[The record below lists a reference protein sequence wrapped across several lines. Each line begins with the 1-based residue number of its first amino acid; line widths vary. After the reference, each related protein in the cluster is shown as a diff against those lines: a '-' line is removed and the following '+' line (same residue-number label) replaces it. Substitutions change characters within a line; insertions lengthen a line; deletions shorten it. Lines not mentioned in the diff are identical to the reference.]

1 MSDEGTAA
9 VLPTT
14 GHLLIEAI
22 LGHREEE
29 PWKER
34 LHHIS
39 HHGRLEVLK
48 VKPSDITRRRFRGL
62 TDAGTDCAVSLPRS
76 VVLYDGAVLHLD
88 HGRAVV
94 LKVGE
99 QQWLRLRPRDAADA
113 LELGYHAG
121 NLHWRVRF
129 SGADLEVA
137 LDGPAD
143 TYLERISG
151 LIDERRVVLVS

>member
-1 MSDEGTAA
+1 MSDENTVAA
-9 VLPTT
+9 GP
-14 GHLLIEAI
+14 LLIESV
-22 LGHREEE
+22 LGHREDE

-39 HHGRLEVLK
+39 HHGSIEVLR
-48 VKPSDITRRRFRGL
+48 VLPADMTRRRFRGL

-76 VVLYDGAVLHLD
+76 VTLFDGAILHVDD
-88 HGRAVV
+88 HRAVV

-99 QQWLRLRPRDAADA
+99 QRWVRLRPANAVDA

-129 SGADLEVA
+129 SGGDLEVA
-137 LDGPAD
+137 VDGPAE
-143 TYLERISG
+143 TYLERIAG
-151 LIDERRVVLVS
+151 MIDERRVGVVS